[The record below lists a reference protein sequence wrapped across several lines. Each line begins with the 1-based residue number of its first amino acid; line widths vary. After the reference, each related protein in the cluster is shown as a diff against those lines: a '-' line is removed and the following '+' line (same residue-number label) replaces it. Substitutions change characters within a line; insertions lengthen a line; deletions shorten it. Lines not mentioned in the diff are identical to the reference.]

1 MVPGTK
7 YQDAK
12 RPGHGLS
19 LPPIVLAAICLG
31 RQISRRQMSQRLMSR
46 SQKSWPGNVPG
57 AKSPNANCP
66 KRQMSAGKCLSADGE
81 LPFVSLPIKG
91 KPFLR
96 ASTRILLSRSCEA
109 FWVLTWLTSLN
120 RFRKHHTIQSMC
132 LQKISERMLVL
143 EGPFDFSFKVQKV
156 SACISFGFP
165 KRHCSSS
172 WRATLVLQSTF
183 LRIFYNNTI
192 IHCWV

>member
-81 LPFVSLPIKG
+81 PPFVSLP
-91 KPFLR
+91 
-96 ASTRILLSRSCEA
+96 LLSISSRKRV
-109 FWVLTWLTSLN
+109 FWSTN
-120 RFRKHHTIQSMC
+120 
-132 LQKISERMLVL
+132 
-143 EGPFDFSFKVQKV
+143 KV
-156 SACISFGFP
+156 SQFCNVE
-165 KRHCSSS
+165 KSSKKAYNFLQLEWIGNFFAKFWDWNGS
-172 WRATLVLQSTF
+172 GTERTLILGRGNGTE
-183 LRIFYNNTI
+183 LIPILIYTHYDI
-192 IHCWV
+192 

>member
-1 MVPGTK
+1 MVYAKSPGRQMSAAKSPNCQMATAKSPGRQMSLDAKCLGGVWPKREMSQTPMVPGTK

-57 AKSPNANCP
+57 AKSPNANRP

-81 LPFVSLPIKG
+81 PPFVSLPIKC
-91 KPFLR
+91 R
-96 ASTRILLSRSCEA
+96 EQVSITLLY
-109 FWVLTWLTSLN
+109 
-120 RFRKHHTIQSMC
+120 
-132 LQKISERMLVL
+132 
-143 EGPFDFSFKVQKV
+143 FS
-156 SACISFGFP
+156 P
-165 KRHCSSS
+165 
-172 WRATLVLQSTF
+172 TF
-183 LRIFYNNTI
+183 YI
-192 IHCWV
+192 

>member
-1 MVPGTK
+1 MSQTPMVPGTK

-81 LPFVSLPIKG
+81 PPFVSLPQNID
-91 KPFLR
+91 LR
-96 ASTRILLSRSCEA
+96 ILALSFFESAHKTSLPYVACKYVLFSLLTLTPAWARRVGRLVSTRITYRYPCTA
-109 FWVLTWLTSLN
+109 
-120 RFRKHHTIQSMC
+120 
-132 LQKISERMLVL
+132 
-143 EGPFDFSFKVQKV
+143 
-156 SACISFGFP
+156 
-165 KRHCSSS
+165 
-172 WRATLVLQSTF
+172 
-183 LRIFYNNTI
+183 Y
-192 IHCWV
+192 

>member
-1 MVPGTK
+1 MSQTPMVPGTK

-31 RQISRRQMSQRLMSR
+31 RHISRRQMSQRLMSR

-81 LPFVSLPIKG
+81 PPFVSLPLQNTLAAAGTTLFHLFSRAKPNTPAEKDSTVDG
-91 KPFLR
+91 KDAKQTLEFKEESSNGDKEEEKTSAEKDEVKKEDVKSGAKPAGRVINPFLLC
-96 ASTRILLSRSCEA
+96 T
-109 FWVLTWLTSLN
+109 T
-120 RFRKHHTIQSMC
+120 
-132 LQKISERMLVL
+132 
-143 EGPFDFSFKVQKV
+143 P
-156 SACISFGFP
+156 
-165 KRHCSSS
+165 
-172 WRATLVLQSTF
+172 
-183 LRIFYNNTI
+183 
-192 IHCWV
+192 

>member
-57 AKSPNANCP
+57 AKSPNANRP

-81 LPFVSLPIKG
+81 PPFVSLPFHTAIIYILSIVIVMKV
-91 KPFLR
+91 LR
-96 ASTRILLSRSCEA
+96 GADWLILR
-109 FWVLTWLTSLN
+109 
-120 RFRKHHTIQSMC
+120 
-132 LQKISERMLVL
+132 
-143 EGPFDFSFKVQKV
+143 GG
-156 SACISFGFP
+156 SA
-165 KRHCSSS
+165 
-172 WRATLVLQSTF
+172 Q
-183 LRIFYNNTI
+183 
-192 IHCWV
+192 

>member
-81 LPFVSLPIKG
+81 PPFVSLPHKC
-91 KPFLR
+91 FLQEWT
-96 ASTRILLSRSCEA
+96 SQPLLTPKLCPRLANTTWSR
-109 FWVLTWLTSLN
+109 WQYTLTNRGHFSADQTHHSLQVDSLIII
-120 RFRKHHTIQSMC
+120 F
-132 LQKISERMLVL
+132 L
-143 EGPFDFSFKVQKV
+143 DF
-156 SACISFGFP
+156 AP
-165 KRHCSSS
+165 TLHC
-172 WRATLVLQSTF
+172 T
-183 LRIFYNNTI
+183 Y
-192 IHCWV
+192 

>member
-1 MVPGTK
+1 MVYAKSPGRQMSAAKSPNCQMATAKSPGRQMSLDAKCLGGVWPKREMSQTPMVPGTK

-81 LPFVSLPIKG
+81 PPFVSLP
-91 KPFLR
+91 
-96 ASTRILLSRSCEA
+96 LSN
-109 FWVLTWLTSLN
+109 V
-120 RFRKHHTIQSMC
+120 I
-132 LQKISERMLVL
+132 
-143 EGPFDFSFKVQKV
+143 VQ
-156 SACISFGFP
+156 C
-165 KRHCSSS
+165 
-172 WRATLVLQSTF
+172 
-183 LRIFYNNTI
+183 N
-192 IHCWV
+192 

>member
-1 MVPGTK
+1 MVYAKSPGRQMSAAKSPNCQMATAKSPGCQMSLDAKCLGGVWPKREMSQTPMVPGTK

-81 LPFVSLPIKG
+81 PPFVSLPS
-91 KPFLR
+91 FLIR
-96 ASTRILLSRSCEA
+96 VDN
-109 FWVLTWLTSLN
+109 W
-120 RFRKHHTIQSMC
+120 
-132 LQKISERMLVL
+132 
-143 EGPFDFSFKVQKV
+143 
-156 SACISFGFP
+156 
-165 KRHCSSS
+165 
-172 WRATLVLQSTF
+172 
-183 LRIFYNNTI
+183 
-192 IHCWV
+192 

>member
-1 MVPGTK
+1 MVYAKSPGRQMSAAKSPNCQMATAKSPGCQMSLDAKCLGGVWPKREMSQTPMVPGTK

-57 AKSPNANCP
+57 AKSPNANRP

-81 LPFVSLPIKG
+81 PPFVSLPIKC
-91 KPFLR
+91 R
-96 ASTRILLSRSCEA
+96 EQVSITLLY
-109 FWVLTWLTSLN
+109 
-120 RFRKHHTIQSMC
+120 
-132 LQKISERMLVL
+132 
-143 EGPFDFSFKVQKV
+143 FS
-156 SACISFGFP
+156 P
-165 KRHCSSS
+165 
-172 WRATLVLQSTF
+172 TF
-183 LRIFYNNTI
+183 YI
-192 IHCWV
+192 